1 MLDILNELKTEM
13 ISTDIIYGKWS
24 EYNDNYHVYHSTI
37 SDVICA
43 VTITT
48 DDPEVTYA
56 RTLLFEK
63 NSIIYK
69 IYTSGVVADNGDIK
83 LGEPLDINIDML
95 NLSEEEFF
103 QRSVIDN
110 FADMDY
116 DTYKAIVSLYF
127 ILYDKRVEHDKRTK
141 S

>member
-1 MLDILNELKTEM
+1 MLDILNELKTT
-13 ISTDIIYGKWS
+13 IIGTDIIYGKWS
-24 EYNDNYHVYHSTI
+24 EYNDNCNVYHSSI
-37 SDVICA
+37 SDAICA
-43 VTITT
+43 VTIATY
-48 DDPEVTYA
+48 ESEFSYA
-56 RTLLFEK
+56 RTLWFDK
-63 NSIIYK
+63 NLITYK
-69 IYTSGVVADNGDIK
+69 IYTSGVVTENGDIE

-127 ILYDKRVEHDKRTK
+127 ILYDKREEHDKGTK